1 MKAVTTNRSL
11 INTIVAIILLVF
23 AAFVSDS
30 KLNPSL
36 TKDVLGTN
44 TTVYTV
50 TSIVD
55 GDTIKVSDSQD
66 VYTVRLIG
74 IDTPE
79 TKDPRKEIECFGTE
93 ATLHLTK
100 LIQNQRLI
108 LKSDSTQDDI
118 DRYGRLL
125 RYAFLENGTNVN
137 KTMIEDG
144 YAYEYTYSK
153 PYYYKSEF
161 IEAQNSAR
169 NAELGLWSG
178 VCK

>member
-1 MKAVTTNRSL
+1 MKTISAKRSF
-11 INTIVAIILLVF
+11 INTIVAILILVF
-23 AAFVSDS
+23 GAFVSDYQMS
-30 KLNPSL
+30 TNS
-36 TKDVLGTN
+36 TSDVLGTD
-44 TTVYTV
+44 TTLYTV
-50 TSIVD
+50 NSIVD
-55 GDTIKVSDSQD
+55 GDTLKVSDSEGI
-66 VYTVRLIG
+66 YTVRLIG